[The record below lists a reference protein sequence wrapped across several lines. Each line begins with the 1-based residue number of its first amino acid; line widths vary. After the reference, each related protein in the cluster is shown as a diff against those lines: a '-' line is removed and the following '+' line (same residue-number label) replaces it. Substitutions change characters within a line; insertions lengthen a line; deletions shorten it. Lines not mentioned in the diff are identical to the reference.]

1 MTITNMKP
9 EHVPQVARL
18 EQQCFADPWSERSVG
33 SELENP
39 LSLWLVAADSEDRIL
54 GYIGS
59 QSVVPEADVM
69 NLAVAPEARRQKIA
83 AGLLRA
89 LSEQLYPRGV
99 RSLFLEVRVSNEPA
113 LALYRGTGFEAVGR
127 RPKYYV
133 NPTED
138 ALILRK
144 ELRDADFIR

>member
-1 MTITNMKP
+1 MIRAMKRSDAAA
-9 EHVPQVARL
+9 VAEL
-18 EQQCFADPWSERSVG
+18 EKRCFSDPWSERSIAA
-33 SELENP
+33 ELENP
-39 LSLWLVAADSEDRIL
+39 LSLWLVATDGEGQIL

-83 AGLLRA
+83 AGLLYA
-89 LSEQLYPRGV
+89 LSERLYQRGV

-113 LALYRGTGFEAVGR
+113 LALYRSAEFEAVGR

-144 ELRDADFIR
+144 ELCDADFIR

>member
-1 MTITNMKP
+1 MIRAMKASDA
-9 EHVPQVARL
+9 VAIAEL
-18 EQQCFADPWSERSVG
+18 EKRCFSDPWSERSIAA
-33 SELENP
+33 ELENP

>member
-1 MTITNMKP
+1 MIRKITLTD
-9 EHVPQVARL
+9 VPQIAELERL
-18 EQQCFADPWSERSVG
+18 CFSDPWSEASLS

-39 LSLWLVAADSEDRIL
+39 LSLWLVYEERGKVL

-59 QSVVPEADVM
+59 QSVLPEADVM
-69 NLAVAPEARRQKIA
+69 NLAVAPEGRRQKIA
-83 AGLLRA
+83 TTLLTELTTLLHRQGA
-89 LSEQLYPRGV
+89 E
-99 RSLFLEVRVSNEPA
+99 SLFLEVRASNSPA
-113 LALYRGTGFEAVGR
+113 ISLYHGFGFVQVGR

-144 ELRDADFIR
+144 ELREC

>member
-1 MTITNMKP
+1 MIRAMKASDAAAIA
-9 EHVPQVARL
+9 EL
-18 EQQCFADPWSERSVG
+18 EKRCFSDPWSERSIAA
-33 SELENP
+33 ELENP

-83 AGLLRA
+83 FGLLRA
-89 LSEQLYPRGV
+89 LSEQLYQCGV